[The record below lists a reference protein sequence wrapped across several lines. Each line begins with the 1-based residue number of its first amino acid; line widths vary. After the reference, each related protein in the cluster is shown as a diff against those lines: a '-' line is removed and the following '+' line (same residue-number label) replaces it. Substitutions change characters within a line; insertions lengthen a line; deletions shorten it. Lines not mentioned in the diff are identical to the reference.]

1 MANNLKKAIKHR
13 TALRGWVTRHSDTL
27 KALIEQKPPCSLVEL
42 SDSMEQFDSYMSKLD
57 EAQSDVEVLI
67 ADEFQL
73 NEDVQNAADFRDNA
87 RKPRIRATA
96 LYQTLNSA
104 TNGRAPSTSSAPSVT
119 SPEAKLPK
127 ITLPKFG
134 GEVLQ
139 WESFWDIFKATVDDT
154 DLTDVTKLTYLK
166 ASLEG
171 DALRAIAGIS
181 LTSDNYASVLA
192 ILKERYGRKERI
204 IFSHVNQLLSLQIP
218 NKCTISALRTLNDTL
233 LSHTRALEN
242 LGIAGSQYG
251 VILTPL
257 ILSRLPLEV
266 RLEWSREAE
275 GKESDLDFLLDFLKK
290 EVQRRDRSLVIK
302 DNTSSS
308 QSTTQAAALTES
320 KKPPPT
326 AAALT
331 IGTNASASSMS
342 ASRKPANNAQ
352 SRSCG
357 ICAHRHFT
365 SRCWKL
371 TREPDLSSRVHRVQ
385 EAKLCFMCLQ
395 PQHSEPCTVNC
406 AKCGGAH
413 HAVLCSAK
421 KPATPVSNTPL
432 TVHTP
437 APAQQP
443 TPAHSTA

>member
-13 TALRGWVTRHSDTL
+13 TALRGWVTRQSDTL

-192 ILKERYGRKERI
+192 ILKERYGQFRRI
-204 IFSHVNQLLSLQIP
+204 F
-218 NKCTISALRTLNDTL
+218 RTY
-233 LSHTRALEN
+233 S
-242 LGIAGSQYG
+242 
-251 VILTPL
+251 V
-257 ILSRLPLEV
+257 
-266 RLEWSREAE
+266 
-275 GKESDLDFLLDFLKK
+275 
-290 EVQRRDRSLVIK
+290 
-302 DNTSSS
+302 
-308 QSTTQAAALTES
+308 
-320 KKPPPT
+320 
-326 AAALT
+326 
-331 IGTNASASSMS
+331 
-342 ASRKPANNAQ
+342 
-352 SRSCG
+352 
-357 ICAHRHFT
+357 
-365 SRCWKL
+365 
-371 TREPDLSSRVHRVQ
+371 
-385 EAKLCFMCLQ
+385 
-395 PQHSEPCTVNC
+395 
-406 AKCGGAH
+406 
-413 HAVLCSAK
+413 
-421 KPATPVSNTPL
+421 
-432 TVHTP
+432 
-437 APAQQP
+437 
-443 TPAHSTA
+443 